1 MQGLTGW
8 QRIDDGSLTATSFI
22 HPDLT
27 PGRKYHYIVAGLDGN
42 GVYGTWS
49 QQTSAVVSAAGT
61 LPLTATP
68 TATQLV
74 TSTPTPTATAAAAA
88 LSAPALQAEAG
99 AGQITLTWEEVANAD
114 SYYLIYYDW
123 ATSDW
128 RQIGGVLTGAPYTH
142 RGLTAGT
149 IYHYLIQAVGANGAV
164 SGWSNYAKA
173 IPSETQTPT
182 PTPTSTP
189 SPTATAG
196 DISETNPAEERA
208 ALVALYNATDGPN
221 WARSHNWL
229 TNEPLSTWSDVITD
243 DNGHVTR
250 LLLANN
256 RLSGPLP
263 DLSALSNLTTLNLS
277 ANQLSAANPRS
288 ERTFLPDEPE
298 PRLQPV
304 ERADPRPERSLLP
317 E

>member
-1 MQGLTGW
+1 MRTWWHGLTDW

-22 HPDLT
+22 HPNLT

-49 QQTSAVVSAAGT
+49 QQTSAVVSAAGTLPLTATPTATQLVTSTPTPTATST

-128 RQIGGVLTGAPYTH
+128 RRIGGVLDRRP
-142 RGLTAGT
+142 
-149 IYHYLIQAVGANGAV
+149 
-164 SGWSNYAKA
+164 
-173 IPSETQTPT
+173 PT
-182 PTPTSTP
+182 RTE
-189 SPTATAG
+189 
-196 DISETNPAEERA
+196 D
-208 ALVALYNATDGPN
+208 
-221 WARSHNWL
+221 
-229 TNEPLSTWSDVITD
+229 
-243 DNGHVTR
+243 
-250 LLLANN
+250 
-256 RLSGPLP
+256 LP
-263 DLSALSNLTTLNLS
+263 
-277 ANQLSAANPRS
+277 
-288 ERTFLPDEPE
+288 
-298 PRLQPV
+298 
-304 ERADPRPERSLLP
+304 PERSTIT
-317 E
+317 